1 MGRGPAAAAIRG
13 FVRVSEVL
21 TFPVFPLAGALL
33 LPRAHLPLHIFEPR
47 YRAMVQF
54 ALAHGKRI
62 GMVQPRPNLSGGSGD
77 GLFEVGCLG
86 EIVGLEEL
94 EDGRFNVVLHG
105 LSRYRIRREIEA
117 ETPFRQ
123 VEAELDASDGA
134 EPEALASVLRAD
146 LEREARRF
154 ADALGLAVDWNMV
167 SRLDDDTLVSAIAQV
182 APFDAGSKQAL
193 LEAEDMAT
201 RADMLVQFMAFQRMA
216 PGGADGPQTLQ

>member
-1 MGRGPAAAAIRG
+1 
-13 FVRVSEVL
+13 VSEVL

-47 YRAMVQF
+47 YRAMIRH

-62 GMVQPRPNLSGGSGD
+62 GMVQPKSAGEPPS
-77 GLFEVGCLG
+77 LFEVGCLG
-86 EIVGLEEL
+86 EIVGVEEL

-105 LSRYRIRREIEA
+105 LSRYRIRRELEA

-123 VEAELDASDGA
+123 VEAELDASDAG
-134 EPEALASVLRAD
+134 EPEPLASVLRAD

-167 SRLDDDTLVSAIAQV
+167 ARLDDDTLVSAIAQV
-182 APFDAGSKQAL
+182 APFDSGSKQAL

-201 RADMLVQFMAFQRMA
+201 RADLLVQFMAFQRMA